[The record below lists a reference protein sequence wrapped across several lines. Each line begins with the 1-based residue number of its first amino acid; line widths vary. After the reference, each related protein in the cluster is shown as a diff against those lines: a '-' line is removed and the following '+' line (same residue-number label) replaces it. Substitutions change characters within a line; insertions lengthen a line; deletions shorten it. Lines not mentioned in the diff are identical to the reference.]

1 MKKSKLIAIVV
12 LGVVLTASAGA
23 AGLWWL
29 KLRHA
34 DTAEAAPPPPK
45 VKPSTYRYVT
55 LDKIIVMLRSQAG
68 DPLAHYMAVDLVFQ
82 AEQVQEKSVKDQLPL
97 LRSVAVK
104 ALSEYTL
111 DKASALTIEQLA
123 TELNA
128 AYRARYKA
136 DGIEQPFAEAM
147 IGKLIIE

>member
-1 MKKSKLIAIVV
+1 MKKSKLIVIAV
-12 LGVVLTASAGA
+12 LAVVLTAGAGA
-23 AGLWWL
+23 GGVWWW
-29 KLRHA
+29 KSRHA
-34 DTAEAAPPPPK
+34 DTAEAPPPPK
-45 VKPSTYRYVT
+45 PKPSTFRYVT

-82 AEQVQEKSVKDQLPL
+82 ADLAQEKAVKDQLPL

-111 DKASALTIEQLA
+111 DKASALSIEQLA

-128 AYRARYKA
+128 AYQARYKA
-136 DGIEQPFAEAM
+136 DGIEQPFAEVM

>member
-1 MKKSKLIAIVV
+1 MKKPKLIAIAA
-12 LGVVLTASAGA
+12 LALVLTASAGA
-23 AGLWWL
+23 AGVWWW
-29 KLRHA
+29 KSRHA
-34 DTAEAAPPPPK
+34 DTEEAAPAK
-45 VKPSTYRYVT
+45 AKPSTFRYVT

-82 AEQVQEKSVKDQLPL
+82 ADQLQEKSVKDQLPL

-111 DKASALTIEQLA
+111 DKASALSIEQLA

-128 AYRARYKA
+128 AYRARYQA
-136 DGIEQPFAEAM
+136 DGIEQPFVEAM
-147 IGKLIIE
+147 VGKLIIE

>member
-1 MKKSKLIAIVV
+1 MKKPKLIAIVV
-12 LGVVLTASAGA
+12 LAALLTAGAGA
-23 AGLWWL
+23 GGVWWW
-29 KLRHA
+29 KSRQA
-34 DTAEAAPPPPK
+34 ETAEAPAAPK
-45 VKPSTYRYVT
+45 AKPSTFRYVT

-82 AEQVQEKSVKDQLPL
+82 ADQLQEKSVKDQLPL

-128 AYRARYKA
+128 AYQARYKA
-136 DGIEQPFAEAM
+136 DGIEKPFAEAM

>member
-1 MKKSKLIAIVV
+1 MKKSKLIVIAV
-12 LGVVLTASAGA
+12 LAVVLTAGAGA
-23 AGLWWL
+23 GGVWWW
-29 KLRHA
+29 KSRHA
-34 DTAEAAPPPPK
+34 DTAEAPPPK
-45 VKPSTYRYVT
+45 PKPSTFRYVT

-82 AEQVQEKSVKDQLPL
+82 ADLAQEKAVKDQLPL

-111 DKASALTIEQLA
+111 DKASALSIEQLA

-128 AYRARYKA
+128 AYQARYKA
-136 DGIEQPFAEAM
+136 DGIEQPFAEVM